1 MIFSRREARRGERL
15 RNSARV
21 RASVKEES
29 EMGSGGSGFFV
40 SDDKYISKRTRN
52 GLERCATTTGDWPIC
67 ETHAT
72 RVATHLLP
80 CARSIITTLLRIMY
94 RPSQRRDTE
103 PCCSFFFFFFFF
115 FLWTIEL
122 LSRDK
127 EKTEYCLYAFTNDTL
142 KKVNIKYSQADACN
156 IAVVF
161 RSIPRKERL
170 RRTAWSLQ
178 STLQFSF
185 TYL

>member
-1 MIFSRREARRGERL
+1 MRDRRMTRIEKTSYSNSRAREMIFSRREARRGERL

-115 FLWTIEL
+115 FSL
-122 LSRDK
+122 
-127 EKTEYCLYAFTNDTL
+127 ND
-142 KKVNIKYSQADACN
+142 
-156 IAVVF
+156 
-161 RSIPRKERL
+161 
-170 RRTAWSLQ
+170 RTA
-178 STLQFSF
+178 FSW
-185 TYL
+185 